1 MNLYKMAAL
10 GVVVSIGIAG
20 CDSLDS
26 EARVDRPDTSM
37 TQNINE
43 ADCDRLTGNAKDV
56 CVEEAKSLER
66 VAEAEFA
73 AMENSTEENRYDLLM
88 ARADAERSVAR
99 QRCQDLAGNAR
110 DVCLKEADRAHAD
123 AGAEAKLTLE
133 TSDANETAREAT
145 VEAREEAA
153 ETMQDAEFGLA
164 REKCDA
170 FAGDLKDDCIEQAKA
185 DFAQN

>member
-1 MNLYKMAAL
+1 MNMYRMAAL

-26 EARVDRPDTSM
+26 ESRVDRPDASM
-37 TQNINE
+37 TQNVD
-43 ADCDRLTGNAKDV
+43 ADDCDRLTGNAKDV
-56 CVEEAKSLER
+56 CVEEAESQER

-73 AMENSTEENRYDLLM
+73 ALENSTEENRYDLLV
-88 ARADAERSVAR
+88 ARADAEHAVAK

-110 DVCLKEADRAHAD
+110 DVCVKEADLAHAD
-123 AGAEAKLTLE
+123 AMAEAKLTRE
-133 TSDANETAREAT
+133 ISDANEVARGAT
-145 VEAREEAA
+145 VDAREEAMD
-153 ETMQDAEFGLA
+153 TMQGAEYGLA

-170 FAGDLKDDCIEQAKA
+170 LAGDLKDDCIEQAKA